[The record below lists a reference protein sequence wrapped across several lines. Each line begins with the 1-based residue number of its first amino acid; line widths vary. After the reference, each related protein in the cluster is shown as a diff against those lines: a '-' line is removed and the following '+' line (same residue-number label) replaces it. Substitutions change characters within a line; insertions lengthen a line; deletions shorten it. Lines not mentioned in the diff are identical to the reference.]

1 MSRRVE
7 TVHPD
12 DSLTEAARRMVAR
25 GIKRLPVVDDA
36 GRLVGIVSRADVMRA
51 IARADEDIAADVRD
65 LLRRDVV
72 AVDAGAV
79 DVVVKEGVVHLTGQ
93 VDTHSDAVRL
103 QALAGLVGGVL
114 RVEADLRWK
123 VDDHQ
128 PGMRWPGYS
137 QEGADDGLE
146 FLEG

>member
-1 MSRRVE
+1 
-7 TVHPD
+7 
-12 DSLTEAARRMVAR
+12 
-25 GIKRLPVVDDA
+25 
-36 GRLVGIVSRADVMRA
+36 MRA

-65 LLRRDVV
+65 LLRRAVV